1 MEWIEK
7 DYLDVKD
14 GPDEQNRFK
23 NPGLASVPVR
33 SDRYARVLC
42 DVLSFQVL
50 PPHRGHAR

>member
-14 GPDEQNRFK
+14 GPDEQNRNK
-23 NPGLASVPVR
+23 DPGLASVPVR